1 MSEVTTNAAEPI
13 VSGTAQAKIEFVSVG
28 RIDLS
33 YPRTPEKAKLVP
45 KLREDIPHC
54 LRLCWQMR
62 RVKSARRLR

>member
-33 YPRTPEKAKLVP
+33 YPRTPEKSKIGSETSGEHSTLFEAVLAD
-45 KLREDIPHC
+45 ETSQIC
-54 LRLCWQMR
+54 
-62 RVKSARRLR
+62 